1 MCQLF
6 ISLSLSLRSRIK
18 AISPPSQIHSISWR
32 TIKAWPR
39 RKTPNTC
46 TMRCSRRERHL
57 VRGFLFFFFL
67 TASLLLTSKHMKGKV
82 TRTSKR
88 ALIHDVIHCTLT
100 VDELISQG
108 VRRALL
114 RALNFFRSVSL
125 QAVRLN
131 THTRT
136 LTNTYSNGTCF
147 SARGAQVG
155 GKKKKKRTG

>member
-1 MCQLF
+1 
-6 ISLSLSLRSRIK
+6 
-18 AISPPSQIHSISWR
+18 
-32 TIKAWPR
+32 
-39 RKTPNTC
+39 
-46 TMRCSRRERHL
+46 
-57 VRGFLFFFFL
+57 
-67 TASLLLTSKHMKGKV
+67 MKGKV

-108 VRRALL
+108 VRRTLL

-131 THTRT
+131 THTHT

-147 SARGAQVG
+147 SARGAQVEG
-155 GKKKKKRTG
+155 EEKKKRTE

>member
-1 MCQLF
+1 
-6 ISLSLSLRSRIK
+6 
-18 AISPPSQIHSISWR
+18 
-32 TIKAWPR
+32 
-39 RKTPNTC
+39 
-46 TMRCSRRERHL
+46 
-57 VRGFLFFFFL
+57 
-67 TASLLLTSKHMKGKV
+67 MKGKV

-108 VRRALL
+108 VGRALL

-131 THTRT
+131 THT

-147 SARGAQVG
+147 SARGAQVRG
-155 GKKKKKRTG
+155 EKKKRGQNDRNWSENLLSCS